1 MVDAS
6 GNPTPAW
13 SFDALPPDFIRRL
26 NDESTAGGFLNGGE
40 LLAATSS
47 SCLSVIPPRP
57 AAPTLYMLSNELV
70 GRLVG
75 FDKRRRTMVFCSLD
89 RAFHWAITHGAHF
102 VFIQA

>member
-57 AAPTLYMLSNELV
+57 AVIPPSVIPTVSGENPERSRKLGIHAEIPPNENV
-70 GRLVG
+70 I
-75 FDKRRRTMVFCSLD
+75 
-89 RAFHWAITHGAHF
+89 AAIPSVA
-102 VFIQA
+102 